1 MVTVSYG
8 HYGQHTTR
16 IRPDRICL
24 IRLPASIRF
33 HSSKEGPDHIVQNR
47 ARQFL
52 YTSFLPDRIH
62 LAQTWPGHLD
72 RFWAKC
78 IRSGRKLVYKNCLA
92 RFWQNATGPLRVSHF
107 QTRLRSSTDSPDH
120 TVENHPGSDLV
131 LADCVRFGQT
141 DPVRCGRTIK
151 PTSGHRFRAVLDRM
165 RIKSGMLSG
174 KVLRKYNFLFHLS
187 STALL

>member
-1 MVTVSYG
+1 MPDPTSCINSIPFF
-8 HYGQHTTR
+8 QR
-16 IRPDRICL
+16 RPRPY
-24 IRLPASIRF
+24 RAESA
-33 HSSKEGPDHIVQNR
+33 QNR
-47 ARQFL
+47 SRWHGQV
-52 YTSFLPDRIH
+52 
-62 LAQTWPGHLD
+62 
-72 RFWAKC
+72 WAKC

-92 RFWQNATGPLRVSHF
+92 RFWQNATGPLLVSHF
-107 QTRLRSSTDSPDH
+107 QTQLRSSTDSPDH

-151 PTSGHRFRAVLDRM
+151 PTSGHRFRAVLDRL